1 MNFFYK
7 LFPYK
12 SIVNIDNNTLTIWWV
27 IITIIIFLV
36 GVVFLIRV
44 VNKIRKGILDSLK
57 NFPENTNQ
65 INDNVLKAVWEDY
78 QDTFINYNGSRKTDE
93 FSNDYFN
100 EKNLISKKT
109 NLKLLSSLPS
119 ILVGIGILGTFVGL
133 TFGISNFKTTS
144 TDLIKESIEVL
155 LSGMGTAFI
164 SSIYGMLLSLVF
176 TIIEKVQSNRLQ
188 SIIHEYCYKLDKQYK
203 ISKEDERKI
212 QLLQQINTISDFF
225 VHTDENNNQ
234 VKPANIF
241 RDIYEESRKQSQ
253 ALQSFSTDLST
264 KIEAGFDTIMS
275 NQIQKGVIPE
285 LQAVKAEIENLG
297 KKLQDPTTEMTQ
309 NIVKDLQSALGNMI
323 DEFKTAMSGSTKSE
337 LEELTKLLSQAGSS
351 LTDFPEK
358 LQNMTDNL
366 NRNFMGLQ
374 EIVQQIAQQTLNQSV
389 QSTEQMKK
397 QVEEMSEILKNK
409 VGDLQVGQEVLMNK
423 QSENIQISDKLLNTF
438 NSSIDKMDSLSK
450 EVMGTIFEFSKVQIE
465 LTSTSGQLKLI
476 AENVNNS
483 STSFKDAQLKFSQH
497 SNDFLKYNSE
507 TIREIQNSL
516 LQAKEV
522 SADFA
527 QKFVIIENGLKVVFN
542 QIQTGLTDYR
552 DSVGDSLEVFLGKY
566 TESLTK
572 TAESLAS
579 ASSKQ
584 EDILEGLTEQ
594 LDKFNSKKY

>member
-65 INDNVLKAVWEDY
+65 INDNVLKSVWEDY
-78 QDTFINYNGSRKTDE
+78 QDTFINYNGGRKTDE

-176 TIIEKVQSNRLQ
+176 TIIEKVQSSRLQ
-188 SIIHEYCYKLDKQYK
+188 SIIHEYCYKLDKQFK

-212 QLLQQINTISDFF
+212 QLIQQINTISDFF

-264 KIEAGFDTIMS
+264 KIEAGFETIMS

-285 LQAVKAEIENLG
+285 LQALKAEIENLG

-309 NIVKDLQSALGNMI
+309 NIVKELQSALGNMI

-337 LEELTKLLSQAGSS
+337 LEHLTKLLSQAGSS

-374 EIVQQIAQQTLNQSV
+374 EVVRQIAQQTLNQSV

-409 VGDLQVGQEVLMNK
+409 VGDLQIGQEVLMNK

-438 NSSIDKMDSLSK
+438 NTSIDKMDSLSK
-450 EVMGTIFEFSKVQIE
+450 EVMETIFEFSKVQIE
-465 LTSTSGQLKLI
+465 LKSTSGQLKLI

-497 SNDFLKYNSE
+497 SNEFLKYNSE

-516 LQAKEV
+516 LKAKEV

-527 QKFVIIENGLKVVFN
+527 QKFFVIENGLKGVFN